1 MKNDKF
7 MFILIS
13 FLLLSCNSQNIDK
26 VINRIDNND
35 ISPIKGL
42 SIYYRSNLHFVNVCC
57 SNCSPYLLKI
67 KRLEVDSLEIDNN
80 LVLKSCGKDYLDYTK
95 IKNAFQCYIK
105 LQVCFIKIDEKG
117 NVYINPSK
125 ADKPTLL
132 RISEN
137 NIPNDIEDFKKYKDN
152 WYIRK

>member
-1 MKNDKF
+1 MKDKLI
-7 MFILIS
+7 FILIS
-13 FLLLSCNSQNIDK
+13 LFFLSCNSHTIDK
-26 VINRIDNND
+26 VILKIDNTD
-35 ISPIKGL
+35 ISPIYGM
-42 SIYYRSNLHFVNVCC
+42 SICYRSNVYFVNAFF
-57 SNCSPYLLKI
+57 STCSPYII
-67 KRLEVDSLEIDNN
+67 KTNHLEIDSLEIDNN
-80 LVLKSCGKDYLDYTK
+80 LVLKSCGRDYLDYFQ
-95 IKNAFQCYIK
+95 IKKAFQCYNNLHVSYIR
-105 LQVCFIKIDEKG
+105 IDEKG

>member
-1 MKNDKF
+1 MIF
-7 MFILIS
+7 
-13 FLLLSCNSQNIDK
+13 
-26 VINRIDNND
+26 
-35 ISPIKGL
+35 L
-42 SIYYRSNLHFVNVCC
+42 SINGICIIF
-57 SNCSPYLLKI
+57 
-67 KRLEVDSLEIDNN
+67 
-80 LVLKSCGKDYLDYTK
+80 
-95 IKNAFQCYIK
+95 FYI
-105 LQVCFIKIDEKG
+105 FATSYIRIDEKG